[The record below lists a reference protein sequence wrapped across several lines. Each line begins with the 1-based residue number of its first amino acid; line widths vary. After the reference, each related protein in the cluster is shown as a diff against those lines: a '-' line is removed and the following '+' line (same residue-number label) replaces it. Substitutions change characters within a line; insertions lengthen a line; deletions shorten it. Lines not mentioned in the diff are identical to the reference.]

1 MKFKIK
7 VRLDI
12 SDTIEVDAEDL
23 QDATDQAEMEFL
35 NSYQA
40 LISRSSLDTEEWK
53 DDDGP
58 LEYEPTTDVNRY

>member
-53 DDDGP
+53 DD
-58 LEYEPTTDVNRY
+58 